1 MNRITSIEII
11 CQEIKNEIII
21 SANGFL
27 SRDLFNTIEKPSNF
41 YMLGSM
47 GLASSIGLG
56 LAIKNPEKK
65 IFVFDG
71 DGNILMNLGSLTTIG
86 NLKPKNLIHVIFDNN
101 SHESTGGQPT
111 SSNNIHIEKIAK
123 VVGYNIFKIK
133 NKKELIKVIKK
144 IKNISGPIMILI
156 KIEKNQ
162 KIGGRITIEPIE
174 IKKRFMISNQKK
186 IYQSIKKNKI
196 MK

>member
-1 MNRITSIEII
+1 MNRKTSMEII

-27 SRDLFNTIEKPSNF
+27 SRDLFNTFEKPSNF

-56 LAIKNPEKK
+56 IAIKNPKKK

-86 NLKPKNLIHVIFDNN
+86 NLKPKNLIHIVFDNN

-111 SSNNIHIEKIAK
+111 TTNKIQLDKIAQ
-123 VVGYNIFKIK
+123 VVNYKIFKVE
-133 NKKELIKVIKK
+133 NELQLSSIMKRIKK
-144 IKNISGPIMILI
+144 MVGPIMILI
-156 KIEKNQ
+156 KIKKNK
-162 KIGGRITIEPIE
+162 KIGGRITIEPVN
-174 IKKRFMISNQKK
+174 IKKRFVK
-186 IYQSIKKNKI
+186 SI
-196 MK
+196 